1 MKNSTETLLML
12 AELLEAEPPILPPE
26 ALQQVQTLAA
36 ELETFSEA
44 NLNEM
49 ADFIITWIGQFP
61 QEQAIFERDR
71 KRELQQF
78 PQEQAIFEQAK
89 KRELQGIPEPSEI
102 QRTFPNF
109 QVIEE
114 TDSAVVITPAPQAE
128 KTSLVRHIK
137 QSLKRWTQNNR

>member
-12 AELLEAEPPILPPE
+12 AELLEAEPPILPPG

-49 ADFIITWIGQFP
+49 ADFIITWIG
-61 QEQAIFERDR
+61 
-71 KRELQQF
+71 QF

-137 QSLKRWTQNNR
+137 QSLKQWTQNNR

>member
-1 MKNSTETLLML
+1 MKNSTETLLMF
-12 AELLEAEPPILPPE
+12 AELLEAEPPILPPG

-49 ADFIITWIGQFP
+49 AALIMTWIEQFP

-71 KRELQQF
+71 KRELQ
-78 PQEQAIFEQAK
+78 
-89 KRELQGIPEPSEI
+89 GISEPSGI

-114 TDSAVVITPAPQAE
+114 TETTVVITPAPQAE

-137 QSLKRWTQNNR
+137 QSLKQWTQNNR

>member
-1 MKNSTETLLML
+1 ML

-61 QEQAIFERDR
+61 QEQAIFE
-71 KRELQQF
+71 
-78 PQEQAIFEQAK
+78 QAK

-114 TDSAVVITPAPQAE
+114 TETTVLITPTPQAE

>member
-12 AELLEAEPPILPPE
+12 AELLEAEPPILPPG

-61 QEQAIFERDR
+61 QEQAIFE
-71 KRELQQF
+71 
-78 PQEQAIFEQAK
+78 QAK

-114 TDSAVVITPAPQAE
+114 TETTVLITPTPQAE

-137 QSLKRWTQNNR
+137 QSLKQWTQNNR

>member
-12 AELLEAEPPILPPE
+12 AELLEAEPPILPPG

-49 ADFIITWIGQFP
+49 ANLIITWIG
-61 QEQAIFERDR
+61 
-71 KRELQQF
+71 QF

-89 KRELQGIPEPSEI
+89 KRELTGIPEPSEI

-114 TDSAVVITPAPQAE
+114 TETTVLITPTPQAE

>member
-1 MKNSTETLLML
+1 MKDSTETLLML

-36 ELETFSEA
+36 ELETLSEA
-44 NLNEM
+44 NLNQV
-49 ADFIITWIGQFP
+49 ADLIITWIGQFP
-61 QEQAIFERDR
+61 R
-71 KRELQQF
+71 
-78 PQEQAIFEQAK
+78 EQAIFEQAK
-89 KRELQGIPEPSEI
+89 KRELTGIPEPSEI

-114 TDSAVVITPAPQAE
+114 TETTVLITPTPQAE

>member
-1 MKNSTETLLML
+1 MKDSTETLLML

-36 ELETFSEA
+36 ELETLSEA
-44 NLNEM
+44 NLNQV
-49 ADFIITWIGQFP
+49 ADLIITWIGQFP
-61 QEQAIFERDR
+61 R
-71 KRELQQF
+71 
-78 PQEQAIFEQAK
+78 EQAIFEQAK
-89 KRELQGIPEPSEI
+89 KRELTGIPEPIEQAKKRELTGIPEPSEI

-114 TDSAVVITPAPQAE
+114 TETTVLITPTPQAE

-137 QSLKRWTQNNR
+137 QSLKQWTQNNR

>member
-61 QEQAIFERDR
+61 QEQAIFE
-71 KRELQQF
+71 
-78 PQEQAIFEQAK
+78 QAK

-114 TDSAVVITPAPQAE
+114 TETTVLITPTPQAE

-137 QSLKRWTQNNR
+137 QSLKQWTQNNR

>member
-61 QEQAIFERDR
+61 QEQAIFERD
-71 KRELQQF
+71 
-78 PQEQAIFEQAK
+78 K
-89 KRELQGIPEPSEI
+89 KRELQEISEPSEI

>member
-1 MKNSTETLLML
+1 MKNSTETLLMF
-12 AELLEAEPPILPPE
+12 AELLEAEPPILLPE

-36 ELETFSEA
+36 ELERLPEE

-49 ADFIITWIGQFP
+49 ADLIITWI
-61 QEQAIFERDR
+61 E
-71 KRELQQF
+71 QF

-137 QSLKRWTQNNR
+137 QRLKQWTQNNR

>member
-61 QEQAIFERDR
+61 QEQAIFERD
-71 KRELQQF
+71 
-78 PQEQAIFEQAK
+78 K
-89 KRELQGIPEPSEI
+89 KRELQEISEPSEI

-114 TDSAVVITPAPQAE
+114 TETTVLITPTPQAE

-137 QSLKRWTQNNR
+137 QSLKQWTQNNR